1 MPFCAG
7 TNLIHYI
14 EYRTQS
20 SSNSI
25 EVSKRD
31 IRIMVDVNINTTLD
45 DASTASKHCAGFSYK
60 QGKMIYNMNA
70 FILNIAHI
78 RLEFQQM

>member
-1 MPFCAG
+1 MAG
-7 TNLIHYI
+7 IDFIHYI

-20 SSNSI
+20 SSNSF
-25 EVSKRD
+25 EVSERD
-31 IRIMVDVNINTTLD
+31 IRIMVDVNVTSTLD
-45 DASTASKHCAGFSYK
+45 VGGTASKHCAGFSYK

-70 FILNIAHI
+70 FILNII